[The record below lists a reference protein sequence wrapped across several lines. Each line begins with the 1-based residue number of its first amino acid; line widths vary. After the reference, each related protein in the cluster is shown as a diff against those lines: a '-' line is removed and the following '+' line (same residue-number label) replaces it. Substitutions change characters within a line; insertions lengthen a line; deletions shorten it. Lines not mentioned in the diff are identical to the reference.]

1 MMQKAI
7 RLATPYSAAGTKKRA
22 LISGGLSQRFIPS
35 TARRANQWL
44 LRLPVFAA
52 TYFSKIGIPGLGS
65 LALTFA
71 IPSIYLAIFFGLLSG
86 RFIVDRVRFQL
97 FVMMAVVLGMFQ
109 IFFVNN
115 FSVPSILYLYVI
127 HLPYIFS
134 MRTGGGQVFLSREI
148 IRKTA
153 TVIAICGLIQYGAQY
168 VIGPIWAYPIESF
181 SPESMKVAGF
191 NTNGWIEYGSE
202 TLRANGIFM
211 LEPSFFSQLLAVG
224 IIAEFS
230 YGTASLKR
238 VILYVAGIMASYSGT
253 GILMLCACF
262 PVWII
267 QKKQWKVALYI
278 FLLAGVVFAVLS
290 SGLFSDNKFVKVFLD
305 RSTEFSSPKSSGFAR
320 FVGGFY
326 MFDQYLWIDPI
337 RSFFGTG
344 AGTFL
349 GYSATADYAAHGMAV
364 FKMFFEFG
372 IIGGSVYFFFLG
384 YCFFSSKA
392 PAALRVAIFVAVL
405 IQNYV
410 PFGHGL
416 ALALLIWSPPVHLK
430 KRGLAS

>member
-109 IFFVNN
+109 IFFINN
-115 FSVPSILYLYVI
+115 FSFPSILYLYVI

-148 IRKTA
+148 IQKTA

-278 FLLAGVVFAVLS
+278 FLLAGVVFAILS

-337 RSFFGTG
+337 RSFFGAG

-372 IIGGSVYFFFLG
+372 IIGGSVYFLFLG